1 MANPIPSHVL
11 DTSALIAFTDNEAG
25 ADTIRDLLHQAD
37 KGEVEIL
44 VSFASWMELYY
55 IYLQEQDQSTADQ
68 MINDLKRL
76 SLARVD
82 SDESLGRIAD
92 DLKAHHRISF
102 ADAWTAALAFSRK
115 ASVESQKVVPGKVSK
130 SRTGQFIGEDDFPP
144 LR

>member
-11 DTSALIAFTDNEAG
+11 DTSALIAFTDNEDG
-25 ADTIRDLLHQAD
+25 ADTVKNLLQQAE

-55 IYLQEQDQSTADQ
+55 IYLQEQDQSAADQ

-76 SLARVD
+76 SLVRVD
-82 SDESLGRIAD
+82 SDESMGRIAG

-102 ADAWTAALAFSRK
+102 ADAWVAALAFSRK
-115 ASVESQKVVPGKVSK
+115 ATLVHKDPEFDKLSH
-130 SRTGQFIGEDDFPP
+130 ILMLHP
-144 LR
+144 LPYK